1 MTSGCASRRGPR
13 WVRGTAAPRCALTW
27 GLLLTGW
34 LLACGEAAIGQEPV
48 DNQPPE
54 GHDSHWEDDKAYQR
68 QAAELLRQRDFDKLE
83 ERVQRLRRE
92 NPRLPSGQA
101 ELRAFYR
108 GLSVTLPGE
117 SAAGYDERLRLLEEW
132 KQEHPDAITPRI
144 ALADLC
150 VEYGWV
156 CAEDGLTRKL
166 ELPPG
171 QNLSRL
177 LARAETELLE
187 ALELAEQEQVQDIEL
202 IRAVLALARRQ
213 NVFGGQPVTY
223 ESMKTVMKQGL
234 VIDPANEAVVAN
246 VALFLM
252 PQAREQPEVLRQF
265 ADEVLEL
272 TREQAG
278 HALYAT
284 VVFEAWPYYGVRL
297 FQHFGFSWEKT
308 RQGFRDQLR
317 RSPESKWI
325 LNKFCLLAT
334 IAGDRPTAQELFTKL
349 GDDWDRALWQTE
361 SHYESRRR
369 WARPDALAGQQRKV
383 LEGHAGAVMAVAFS
397 PDGRRLAT
405 GGTDRRVL
413 LWNVD
418 AAETPQVLL
427 TPHRRA
433 ITSVAFSPDGS
444 QLATTGYD
452 NTLQLW
458 DLTTQAG
465 RELGR
470 HGKAVRRLAF
480 SPHGDW
486 IATAAGDGSVTLWPT
501 AVGGQARPLSQP
513 HGEAAYGVAFSPD
526 GSRLASVVG
535 EGRLQVWEVQTGRLL
550 HSLPAHRPW
559 AAAVDWSPD
568 GNFLVT
574 AGADRLV
581 KLWSVGKDQPTAIF
595 REARQVVYDVAVSPQ
610 GTRLLAV
617 TMDSANTGAPGEVL
631 LWDLESRKLL
641 ARLTGHKGAVWAGAF
656 SPDGGALATAS
667 NDGTV
672 RLWDVP

>member
-1 MTSGCASRRGPR
+1 MPSGCATRRGPR

-34 LLACGEAAIGQEPV
+34 LLAGGGAAVGQPAGETPTPQS
-48 DNQPPE
+48 Q
-54 GHDSHWEDDKAYQR
+54 DSRWTDDAAYQR

-117 SAAGYDERLRLLEEW
+117 SVEGYDERLRLLEEW

-156 CAEDGLTRKL
+156 STEDGLTRRL
-166 ELPPG
+166 QLPAG
-171 QNLSRL
+171 QSLPRL

-187 ALELAEQEQVQDIEL
+187 ALELAEQEKVQDIEL

-213 NVFGGQPVTY
+213 NVFGGQPVTD
-223 ESMKTVMKQGL
+223 ESMTAVMKQGL

-334 IAGDRPTAQELFTKL
+334 IAGDRPTAHDLFTKL

-369 WARPDALAGQQRKV
+369 WARPDALAGQQRKL

-397 PDGRRLAT
+397 PDGRRLAS

-413 LWNVD
+413 IRDVD
-418 AAETPQVLL
+418 SGEILQTLV

-433 ITSVAFSPDGS
+433 VSSVVFSPDGFR
-444 QLATTGYD
+444 LASGGYD
-452 NTLQLW
+452 NSIQLW
-458 DLTTQAG
+458 DLATQEP
-465 RELGR
+465 RELGT
-470 HGKAVRRLAF
+470 HVKAVRRLAF
-480 SPHGDW
+480 SPRGDW

-501 AVGGQARPLSQP
+501 AVGGRERPLPQA

-526 GSRLASVVG
+526 GRRLASVG
-535 EGRLQVWEVQTGRLL
+535 GDGRLQVWEVETGRML

-559 AAAVDWSPD
+559 AAAVAWSPD

-574 AGADRLV
+574 GGADRLV
-581 KLWSVGKDQPTAIF
+581 KLWPVGKDQPTAIF

-617 TMDSANTGAPGEVL
+617 TMDSANTGTPGEVL

-641 ARLTGHKGAVWAGAF
+641 ARLSGHKGAVWAGAF
-656 SPDGGALATAS
+656 SPDGGAAATAS